1 MYLDPEV
8 LRFSNESS
16 SYVTIVDS
24 IASDLVQR
32 FKYETLLIERST
44 EFLFRWNIVDR
55 IRLQY
60 DSNHVLLFDPVVL
73 VDAALICVV
82 EFLIGFR

>member
-1 MYLDPEV
+1 MYLDSEV
-8 LRFSNESS
+8 LRFPNESS